1 MSTSALG
8 GKDGQM
14 SDKVTEAILAL
25 NRQLDLPSVINKM
38 LEAAMETTGA
48 PMAAINVVD
57 DDGISVDFHYQG
69 VDPSVMRML
78 GRAPNSVGTLSQ
90 IPFEGALVIDEIT
103 EHPAFGGLPPG
114 HPKMGSFLGCALR
127 ARGSRFGYLYLASKP
142 GGFTPVDVETV
153 GALAAAVSVAI
164 DNAQLFE
171 ESLERENW
179 LAASQAI
186 TTALLANPGDETA
199 IARIVASARDL
210 SGAAAAALVLP
221 GLDDEWVMEFT
232 DGTNADEMLGLVLPD
247 DGFAMT
253 VIRAGTGT
261 ISNQPPGTTILEPV
275 RGFGPTLYAPLLA
288 GARTLGLLMLWR
300 EKAHRNFDD
309 HDLATAQ
316 RFSNQAALAL
326 QFAELAHVRNVSNL
340 LEERE
345 RIADDLHDFVS
356 QELFATAMQIETI
369 ADDVP
374 SMARDRLLATL
385 EHVKRAQ
392 REVRGVMGQLQGER
406 TSEPLGERVRRELV
420 LAQDS
425 LGFVASLTV
434 DDWAAASAAVEQ
446 DPTLSDDII
455 AVVRE
460 SLSNTARHAQATS
473 ASLSISAKDGRL
485 SVTII
490 DDGIGPSGAF
500 SRHSG
505 TSNLANRALRR
516 RGSFSLEPVD
526 ENAERPGTKAVW
538 NVAAAT

>member
-1 MSTSALG
+1 
-8 GKDGQM
+8 M
-14 SDKVTEAILAL
+14 SDAVTDAILSL
-25 NRQLDLPSVINKM
+25 NRQLDLPSVLNKM
-38 LEAAMETTGA
+38 LEAAMATTGA
-48 PMAAINVVD
+48 PLAAINVVD
-57 DDGISVDFHYQG
+57 DQGVSIDFHYQG
-69 VDPSVMRML
+69 IDASIWQMIK
-78 GRAPNSVGTLSQ
+78 RAPNSVGTLAQ
-90 IPFEGALVIDEIT
+90 IPAEGTLVIDEIT
-103 EHPAFGGLPPG
+103 KHPAFLGLPKG
-114 HPKMGSFLGCALR
+114 HPPLGSFLGCALR
-127 ARGSRFGYLYLASKP
+127 ARGSVFGYLYLASKK
-142 GGFTPVDVETV
+142 GGFTAVDEATV
-153 GALAAAVSVAI
+153 QALAAAASVAI

-221 GLDDEWVMEFT
+221 GVDDEWVMEFT
-232 DGTNADEMLGLVLPD
+232 HGEKAEELLGLVLPS
-247 DGFAMT
+247 DGFAMS
-253 VIRAGTGT
+253 VIRSGQGT
-261 ISNQPPGTTILEPV
+261 ITQEPPGPTILDPV

-300 EKAHRNFDD
+300 ENDYDTFDD

-356 QELFATAMQIETI
+356 QELFATAMQLESLT
-369 ADDVP
+369 DDVAP
-374 SMARDRLLATL
+374 GARDRLSSTL

-392 REVRGVMGQLQGER
+392 REVRGVMSQLQGDR
-406 TSEPLGERVRRELV
+406 TSEPLAERVRRELI
-420 LAQDS
+420 LAHDS
-425 LGFVASLTV
+425 LGFVPFLSV
-434 DDWAAASAAVEQ
+434 DDWGAASRAVDS

-455 AVVRE
+455 AVIRE
-460 SLSNTARHAQATS
+460 LLSNTARHAHATS
-473 ASLSISAKDGRL
+473 CSVTISAKDGRL
-485 SVTII
+485 SVII
-490 DDGIGPSGAF
+490 EDDGVGPSGAF

-516 RGSFSLEPVD
+516 RGTFSLDPVRED
-526 ENAERPGTKAVW
+526 DDERPGTRAVW
-538 NVAAAT
+538 NVAAA

>member
-1 MSTSALG
+1 MTDS
-8 GKDGQM
+8 
-14 SDKVTEAILAL
+14 VTEAILAL
-25 NRQLDLPSVINKM
+25 NRQLDLPSVLHKM
-38 LEAAMETTGA
+38 IEAAKDTTGA
-48 PMAAINVVD
+48 RMAAINVVD
-57 DDGISVDFHYQG
+57 EDGISQEFIYEG
-69 VDPSVMRML
+69 VERSVMDKL
-78 GRAPNSVGTLSQ
+78 GRAPNSVGTLAQ
-90 IPFEGALVIDEIT
+90 IPVEGTLRIEELT
-103 EHPAFGGLPPG
+103 KHPAFKGLPEG
-114 HPKMGSFLGCALR
+114 HPEMGSFLGCALR
-127 ARGSRFGYLYLASKP
+127 ARGSVFGYLYLASKP
-142 GGFTPVDVETV
+142 GGFTDVDVATV
-153 GALAAAVSVAI
+153 EALAAAASVAI

-221 GLDDEWVMEFT
+221 GLNDEWIMEFT
-232 DGTNADEMLGLVLPD
+232 DGEQARDLLGLALPE
-247 DGFAMT
+247 DGYGMS
-253 VIRAGTGT
+253 VIRSGIGQIAEA
-261 ISNQPPGTTILEPV
+261 PPGPSILDPV
-275 RGFGPTLYAPLLA
+275 KKFGPALYAPLLA
-288 GARTLGLLMLWR
+288 GARTLGMLMLWR
-300 EKAHRNFDD
+300 EKTQAPFDD

-356 QELFATAMQIETI
+356 QELFATAMQLESI
-369 ADDVP
+369 AEDVP
-374 SMARDRLLATL
+374 KAAKERLLSTL

-406 TSEPLGERVRRELV
+406 TSEPLSERVRRELL

-434 DDWAAASAAVEQ
+434 DDWAAASAAVES

-455 AVVRE
+455 AVIRE
-460 SLSNTARHAQATS
+460 SLSNTARHAQATA
-473 ASLSISAKDGRL
+473 ASVSISAHEGRL

-490 DDGIGPSGAF
+490 DNGVGPSGAL

-516 RGSFSLEPVD
+516 RGSFSLEPVN
-526 ENAERPGTKAVW
+526 EGAERPGSRAVW

>member
-1 MSTSALG
+1 MT
-8 GKDGQM
+8 
-14 SDKVTEAILAL
+14 DKVTDAILAL
-25 NRQLDLPSVINKM
+25 NRQLDLPSVLTKM
-38 LEAAMETTGA
+38 LEAAMDTTGA
-48 PMAAINVVD
+48 PLAAINVLDERGVS
-57 DDGISVDFHYQG
+57 IQFIYQG
-69 VDPSVMRML
+69 IDAAVFTKI
-78 GRAPNSVGTLSQ
+78 GRAPNAVGTLAK
-90 IPFEGALVIDEIT
+90 IPIEGALVIDELT
-103 EHPAFGGLPPG
+103 EHPAFEGLPPG
-114 HPKMGSFLGCALR
+114 HPPLGSFLGCALR
-127 ARGSRFGYLYLASKP
+127 TRGTVFGYLYLASKE
-142 GGFTPVDVETV
+142 GGFTPVDVATV
-153 GALAAAVSVAI
+153 AALASAASVAI

-221 GLDDEWVMEFT
+221 GLDDEWVLEFT
-232 DGTNADEMLGLVLPD
+232 DGSRADEMLGLILPD
-247 DGFAMT
+247 DGYAMS
-253 VIRAGTGT
+253 VIRSGLGQIAAE
-261 ISNQPPGTTILEPV
+261 PPGPTILEPV
-275 RGFGPTLYAPLLA
+275 KGFGAALYAPLLA

-300 EKAHRNFDD
+300 EKNQPTFDD

-356 QELFATAMQIETI
+356 QELFATAMQIESI
-369 ADDVP
+369 SDEVP
-374 SMARDRLLATL
+374 AATRDRLLATL

-425 LGFVASLTV
+425 LGFTPSLTV

-455 AVVRE
+455 AVIRE
-460 SLSNTARHAQATS
+460 SLSNTARHARATN
-473 ASLSISAKDGRL
+473 ASISISARDGRL
-485 SVTII
+485 SVTIV
-490 DDGIGPSGAF
+490 DDGVGPSGAF

-516 RGSFSLEPVD
+516 RGSFSLDPVD
-526 ENAERPGTKAVW
+526 EGATRPGTRAVW
-538 NVAAAT
+538 NVAANT

>member
-1 MSTSALG
+1 M
-8 GKDGQM
+8 Q
-14 SDKVTEAILAL
+14 DKVTEAILAL

-38 LEAAMETTGA
+38 LEAALETTGA
-48 PMAAINVVD
+48 AMAAINVLD
-57 DDGISVDFHYQG
+57 DDGISVDFHYLG
-69 VDPSVMRML
+69 VDAKVMDSL
-78 GRAPNSVGTLSQ
+78 GRGPNAVGTLSQ
-90 IPFEGALVIDEIT
+90 IPFEGSLVIEELTD
-103 EHPAFGGLPPG
+103 HPAFAGLPPG

-127 ARGSRFGYLYLASKP
+127 ARGAVFGNLYLASKE
-142 GGFTPVDVETV
+142 GGFTKDDEETV
-153 GALAAAVSVAI
+153 ATLAAAVSVAI

-221 GLDDEWVMEFT
+221 GLNDEWVMEFT
-232 DGTNADEMLGLVLPD
+232 DGINADELLGLILPAG
-247 DGFAMT
+247 GFAMT

-261 ISNQPPGTTILEPV
+261 ISNQPPGPTILEPV
-275 RGFGPTLYAPLLA
+275 RDFGPTLYAPLLA

-300 EKAHRNFDD
+300 GKAHRNFDD

-374 SMARDRLLATL
+374 GAARDRLLATL

-434 DDWAAASAAVEQ
+434 DDWAAASAAVET

-460 SLSNTARHAQATS
+460 SLSNTARHAQATA

-485 SVTII
+485 AVTII
-490 DDGIGPSGAF
+490 DNGIGPSGAF

-516 RGSFSLEPVD
+516 RGSFSLDPVNED
-526 ENAERPGTKAVW
+526 AEKPGTRAVW
-538 NVAAAT
+538 NVAAAI

>member
-1 MSTSALG
+1 
-8 GKDGQM
+8 M
-14 SDKVTEAILAL
+14 SDAVTDAILAL
-25 NRQLDLPSVINKM
+25 NRQLDLPSVLGKM
-38 LEAAMETTGA
+38 LEAAQDTTGA
-48 PMAAINVVD
+48 PLAAINVLD
-57 DDGISVDFHYQG
+57 EAGRSIEFHYQG
-69 VDPSVMRML
+69 VDEAIMSKI
-78 GRAPNSVGTLSQ
+78 GRAPNGVGTLAQ
-90 IPFEGALVIDEIT
+90 IPVEGALVIDEIT
-103 EHPAFGGLPPG
+103 EHPAFQGLPPG
-114 HPKMGSFLGCALR
+114 HPPLGSFLGCALR
-127 ARGSRFGYLYLASKP
+127 ARGSVFGYLYLASKE
-142 GGFTPVDVETV
+142 GGFTEVDEATV
-153 GALAAAVSVAI
+153 AALASAASVAI

-186 TTALLANPGDETA
+186 TTALLANPGDEDT
-199 IARIVASARDL
+199 IARIVTSARDL

-221 GLDDEWVMEFT
+221 GVDDEWVMEFT
-232 DGTNADEMLGLVLPD
+232 DGENADALLGLVLPD
-247 DGFAMT
+247 EGFAMQ
-253 VIRAGTGT
+253 VIRSSSGT
-261 ISNQPPGTTILEPV
+261 IADEPPGPTILEPV
-275 RGFGPTLYAPLLA
+275 KDFGPTLYAPLLS
-288 GARTLGLLMLWR
+288 GARVLGLLMLWR
-300 EKAHRNFDD
+300 EKHHPPFDD
-309 HDLATAQ
+309 HDLGTAQ

-356 QELFATAMQIETI
+356 QELFATAMQIESI
-369 ADDVP
+369 SEDVP
-374 SMARDRLLATL
+374 DTVKDRLLSTL

-406 TSEPLGERVRRELV
+406 TSEPLGERVRRELL

-460 SLSNTARHAQATS
+460 SLSNTARHADATA
-473 ASLSISAKDGRL
+473 ASVSISAHDGRL
-485 SVTII
+485 SVTIV
-490 DDGIGPSGAF
+490 DNGIGPSGAY

-516 RGSFSLEPVD
+516 RGSFALEAVN
-526 ENAERPGTKAVW
+526 EGAEKPGSRATW
-538 NVAAAT
+538 NVAVGGQ

>member
-1 MSTSALG
+1 
-8 GKDGQM
+8 M
-14 SDKVTEAILAL
+14 SDPVSDPVTDPVTEAILSL
-25 NRQLDLPSVINKM
+25 NRQLDLPSVLNKM
-38 LEAAMETTGA
+38 LEAAMKTTGA
-48 PMAAINVVD
+48 PLAAINVLD
-57 DDGISVDFHYQG
+57 DQGVSIDFHYLG
-69 VDPSVMRML
+69 MDPSVWEMI
-78 GRAPNSVGTLSQ
+78 GRAPNGVGTLAQ

-103 EHPAFGGLPPG
+103 EHPAFRGLPQG
-114 HPKMGSFLGCALR
+114 HPPLGSFLGCALR
-127 ARGSRFGYLYLASKP
+127 ARGSVFGYLYLAAKK
-142 GGFTPVDVETV
+142 GGFTPSDEATV
-153 GALAAAVSVAI
+153 SALASAASVAI

-199 IARIVASARDL
+199 IARIVASALDL

-221 GLDDEWVMEFT
+221 GVNDEWVMEFT
-232 DGTNADEMLGLVLPD
+232 HGEKADELLGLALPS
-247 DGFAMT
+247 DGFAMS
-253 VIRAGTGT
+253 VIRSGQGT
-261 ISNQPPGTTILEPV
+261 ITQEPPGPTILDPV

-300 EKAHRNFDD
+300 ENDYNTFDD

-356 QELFATAMQIETI
+356 QELFATAMQLESLT
-369 ADDVP
+369 DDVAP
-374 SMARDRLLATL
+374 AARTRLASTL

-392 REVRGVMGQLQGER
+392 HEVRGVMSQLQGDR
-406 TSEPLGERVRRELV
+406 TSEPLAERVRRELI

-425 LGFVASLTV
+425 LGFVPFLSV
-434 DDWAAASAAVEQ
+434 DDWGAASRAVDS

-455 AVVRE
+455 AVIRE
-460 SLSNTARHAQATS
+460 LLSNTARHAHSTACSVT
-473 ASLSISAKDGRL
+473 ISAKDERL
-485 SVTII
+485 SVII
-490 DDGIGPSGAF
+490 EDDGVGPSGAF

-516 RGSFSLEPVD
+516 RGSFSLDPVR
-526 ENAERPGTKAVW
+526 ENDDRPGTRAVW
-538 NVAAAT
+538 NVAAE

>member
-1 MSTSALG
+1 MPTSALG
-8 GKDGQM
+8 GMDRPM
-14 SDKVTEAILAL
+14 SDKVTEAILSL
-25 NRQLDLPSVINKM
+25 NRQLDLPSVMNKM

-48 PMAAINVVD
+48 PMAAINVLD
-57 DDGISVDFHYQG
+57 DDGISIDFHYQG
-69 VDPSVMRML
+69 IDPAVMTML
-78 GRAPNSVGTLSQ
+78 GRGPNAVGTLGQ
-90 IPFEGALVIDEIT
+90 IPFEGALVIDELT
-103 EHPAFGGLPPG
+103 EHPAFGGLPKG

-127 ARGSRFGYLYLASKP
+127 TRGTVFGNLYLASKP
-142 GGFTPVDVETV
+142 GGFTADDEAAVA
-153 GALAAAVSVAI
+153 ALAAAVSVAI

-186 TTALLANPGDETA
+186 TTALLANPGDELA
-199 IARIVASARDL
+199 IARIVASAREL

-221 GLDDEWVMEFT
+221 GLNDEWVMEFT
-232 DGTNADEMLGLVLPD
+232 DGTNADTMLGLVLPS

-253 VIRAGTGT
+253 VIKAGTGA

-300 EKAHRNFDD
+300 EKANRNFDD

-374 SMARDRLLATL
+374 APARDRLLATL

-406 TSEPLGERVRRELV
+406 NSEPLGERVRRELV
-420 LAQDS
+420 LAHDS

-434 DDWAAASAAVEQ
+434 DNWAAASAAVEQ

-460 SLSNTARHAQATS
+460 SLSNTARHAKATS
-473 ASLSISAKDGRL
+473 ATLEISAKGGRL
-485 SVTII
+485 SVTVT
-490 DDGIGPSGAF
+490 DDGIGPSGALQ
-500 SRHSG
+500 RHSG

-516 RGSFSLEPVD
+516 RGTFSLEAVD
-526 ENAERPGTKAVW
+526 ESAEKPGTRATW

>member
-1 MSTSALG
+1 MT
-8 GKDGQM
+8 
-14 SDKVTEAILAL
+14 DKVTDAILAL
-25 NRQLDLPSVINKM
+25 NRQLDLPSVLSKM
-38 LEAAMETTGA
+38 LEAAMDTTEA
-48 PMAAINVVD
+48 PMAAINVLDERGQSVEFYYE
-57 DDGISVDFHYQG
+57 GIDKSVFA
-69 VDPSVMRML
+69 SI
-78 GRAPNSVGTLSQ
+78 GRAPNAVGTLAQ
-90 IPFEGALVIDEIT
+90 IPIDGALVIDEIT
-103 EHPAFGGLPPG
+103 DHPHFKGLPPG
-114 HPKMGSFLGCALR
+114 HPKLGSFLGCALR
-127 ARGSRFGYLYLASKP
+127 ARGSVFGYLYLASKE
-142 GGFTPVDVETV
+142 GGFTKTDEATV
-153 GALAAAVSVAI
+153 AALASAASVAI

-199 IARIVASARDL
+199 IARIVATARELSA
-210 SGAAAAALVLP
+210 AAAAALVLP
-221 GLDDEWVMEFT
+221 GVDDEWVMEFT
-232 DGTNADEMLGLVLPD
+232 DGKNADDMIGLVLPEA
-247 DGFAMT
+247 GYAMS
-253 VIRAGTGT
+253 VIRAGMGQ
-261 ISNQPPGTTILEPV
+261 IADNPPGPTILEPV
-275 RGFGPTLYAPLLA
+275 RDFGPALYAPLLA

-300 EKAHRNFDD
+300 EKNQAPFDD

-369 ADDVP
+369 ADDVQP
-374 SMARDRLLATL
+374 AVKKRLMATL

-406 TSEPLGERVRRELV
+406 RSEPLGERVRRELV
-420 LAQDS
+420 LAQDA

-434 DDWAAASAAVEQ
+434 DDWAAASAAVES

-473 ASLSISAKDGRL
+473 ASVSISAGDGRL
-485 SVTII
+485 TVTIV
-490 DDGIGPSGAF
+490 DDGVGPSGSF
-500 SRHSG
+500 SRSSG
-505 TSNLANRALRR
+505 TGNLANRALRR
-516 RGSFSLEPVD
+516 RGSFSLEPVQERD
-526 ENAERPGTKAVW
+526 ERPGTRAVW
-538 NVAAAT
+538 NVAADT